1 MMKRRVG
8 VKADR
13 ESPVCVDTQKNSQS
27 DSGVHILTSCMQ
39 IFGLYHKPQVVGNV
53 SRTRLLWHTLSKVY
67 SVSLVVTLWINFL
80 RLISSFINS
89 EVLFWKLLIFL
100 VSGIGTF
107 LGSTTYVACS
117 SGKLDEILKE
127 ISTFRGCRKRVRSFS
142 VILCCT
148 MWIVFAMNMAFVIY
162 AFYLTD
168 GILDILLV
176 PFGTLIPCNSA
187 TLTFLRVC
195 YTVLHAFVVASRHFP
210 VALLLQ
216 LAFIYHEEFEQL
228 AREFQTA
235 VEDHQVNAET
245 VESFRFRHQSVS
257 RSVRR
262 TDRFA
267 SFYNATNISVCIGVL
282 IIVLFNMIWYPRSDP
297 IFAFMNAFWLIELS
311 FSLSLTAG
319 GGILVNHS
327 VSDP

>member
-1 MMKRRVG
+1 M
-8 VKADR
+8 
-13 ESPVCVDTQKNSQS
+13 CVDTRNNSQA

-53 SRTRLLWHTLSKVY
+53 SRTRLMCHTASKVY
-67 SVSLVVTLWINFL
+67 SVSVIVTLWINFL
-80 RLISSFINS
+80 RLITSFINN
-89 EVLFWKLLIFL
+89 EILFWKLLIFL

-117 SGKLDEILKE
+117 SGTLDEILEE
-127 ISTFRGCRKRVRSFS
+127 ISTFWGCRRRARWFS

-148 MWIVFAMNMAFVIY
+148 IWIVFAMNIAFIIY

-176 PFGTLIPCNSA
+176 PIGTLIPCDSK
-187 TLTFLRVC
+187 TLTFVRVC

-235 VEDHQVNAET
+235 VEDHHVSAET
-245 VESFRFRHQSVS
+245 VESFRFRHQSLT

-262 TDRFA
+262 ADRFA

-297 IFAFMNAFWLIELS
+297 IFAFHERILVDRIEL
-311 FSLSLTAG
+311 LSEFDGRWWHPRQPL
-319 GGILVNHS
+319 S
-327 VSDP
+327 E